1 MVCVRSWDVS
11 LSFARN
17 ESYVTHAR
25 TIEHFVNV
33 FYFHFISFEK
43 YIFMPRIQNATP
55 NHAIGV
61 RWMRYGNMN
70 RNSGYTFWVEKKA
83 ILDAFALPFHRCIFY
98 IYTKLATILKFL
110 FSFSEWSYVCKLF
123 ASSIFSGI
131 IQWPNSS
138 VRFLC
143 LLLTSYK
150 TKQSIS
156 FRMNHFHFPFVYFK
170 WIIFVHIEPT
180 SFSIQFKSAFI
191 CCCSF
196 LKNNYHFSLSLA
208 IARCLC
214 SMLMLNAHVEFVSVF
229 FEENATNLDIS
240 HE

>member
-43 YIFMPRIQNATP
+43 DIFMPRIQNATP

-61 RWMRYGNMN
+61 RWIRYGNMN
-70 RNSGYTFWVEKKA
+70 RNLNSGYTFWVEKRA
-83 ILDAFALPFHRCIFY
+83 ILDAFALPFRRCIFY
-98 IYTKLATILKFL
+98 IYTELATILQFL
-110 FSFSEWSYVCKLF
+110 FSFSKWSCVCKLF

-131 IQWPNSS
+131 IQWPNFS

-150 TKQSIS
+150 TKQSKAKHFIQNEPFPLS
-156 FRMNHFHFPFVYFK
+156 F
-170 WIIFVHIEPT
+170 
-180 SFSIQFKSAFI
+180 
-191 CCCSF
+191 
-196 LKNNYHFSLSLA
+196 
-208 IARCLC
+208 CL
-214 SMLMLNAHVEFVSVF
+214 F
-229 FEENATNLDIS
+229 
-240 HE
+240 